1 MSPVRLTSQYKERS
15 FPITLTLEL
24 YQRIDSPFRRVLEKS
39 YNSRNP
45 EGPAFTTPRN
55 HNSSDTPIVD
65 TNFPSCFLFGDKQ
78 LSKEGR
84 V

>member
-1 MSPVRLTSQYKERS
+1 MSTELVTSQHKESS
-15 FPITLTLEL
+15 FPITLTLEQ

-39 YNSRNP
+39 YNRRNP

-65 TNFPSCFLFGDKQ
+65 TSFPSCFLFGDKQ